1 MMVSGK
7 ICWFVN
13 IGLHVRIDMF
23 AKFNKVVL

>member
-1 MMVSGK
+1 MMVLGE

-23 AKFNKVVL
+23 AEFNKVIL

>member
-1 MMVSGK
+1 MVSGK

-13 IGLHVRIDMF
+13 VGLHVRIDMF